1 MASTSIEQ
9 ALDVKLRAYGT
20 GSWLATL
27 TGGLHAYSAPDGA
40 VEPYAFY
47 NVISDPTDEE
57 SFELTDTGIA
67 RVQFDF
73 VCATKGGKSIALAAR
88 KILNHLAQW
97 TDGVS
102 VISITCDGVRD
113 IELTGNAWQF
123 QFDAMVEYAR
133 A

>member
-9 ALDVKLRAYGT
+9 ALDVKLRAST
-20 GSWLATL
+20 AWLATL
-27 TGGLHAYSAPDGA
+27 TGGLYPYSPPDA
-40 VEPYAFY
+40 VTEPYAFY
-47 NVISDPTDEE
+47 NVISDPTMEE

-73 VCATKGGKSIALAAR
+73 VVSSKAHKSIALAAR
-88 KILNHLAQW
+88 KILNHIAPF

-102 VISITCDGVRD
+102 VISIVSNGVRD
-113 IELTGNAWQF
+113 IELTGNSWQF
-123 QFDAMVEYAR
+123 QFDAMVEYVR

>member
-1 MASTSIEQ
+1 M
-9 ALDVKLRAYGT
+9 
-20 GSWLATL
+20 
-27 TGGLHAYSAPDGA
+27 
-40 VEPYAFY
+40 
-47 NVISDPTDEE
+47 ISDPTDEE